1 MADGIVAVMSW
12 WGPGNGG
19 AHTWELE
26 TDGIRI
32 VCLKEKMKMATELV
46 MTTEGYEA
54 LKAELNELKS
64 VTRGEISE
72 KIRVARGFGD
82 LSENS
87 EYDEAKNEQAVV
99 EARIKKL
106 EDQLKSVK
114 VISRDQLSTETV
126 GIGCRVKIL
135 DLEFDEEMEYVIA
148 SSVESHNDLNSISDE
163 SPVGKGL
170 MGHKVGD
177 VVEIHAPAAVLKL
190 KILEIGL

>member
-1 MADGIVAVMSW
+1 
-12 WGPGNGG
+12 
-19 AHTWELE
+19 
-26 TDGIRI
+26 
-32 VCLKEKMKMATELV
+32 MATELL
-46 MTTEGYEA
+46 MTKEGYEA
-54 LKAELNELKS
+54 LKKELDELKS

-106 EDQLKSVK
+106 EDQLKNVK
-114 VISRDQLSTETV
+114 IISKEEIATDRVTV
-126 GIGCRVKIL
+126 GCRIKIL
-135 DLEFDEEMEYVIA
+135 DLDYNEEMEYRIA
-148 SSVESHNDLNSISDE
+148 SSVESNASDNTISDE

-170 MGHKVGD
+170 IGHKVGEC
-177 VVEIHAPAAVLKL
+177 VEIHAPAATFKL

>member
-1 MADGIVAVMSW
+1 
-12 WGPGNGG
+12 
-19 AHTWELE
+19 
-26 TDGIRI
+26 
-32 VCLKEKMKMATELV
+32 MATELV

>member
-1 MADGIVAVMSW
+1 
-12 WGPGNGG
+12 
-19 AHTWELE
+19 
-26 TDGIRI
+26 
-32 VCLKEKMKMATELV
+32 MATELV

-64 VTRGEISE
+64 VTRGEISD
-72 KIRVARGFGD
+72 KIRIARGFGD

-148 SSVESHNDLNSISDE
+148 SSVESHSDLNSISDE